1 MKIPDRLL
9 PLLEQGLIHE
19 VIRPL
24 MSGKEAAVYVVAAQ
38 DGICVAKVYKDAEH
52 RSFRQRSAYIEGRQ
66 VRNSRQRRAME
77 KGSKYGKEQTEAAWQ
92 NAEVDALYKL
102 HAAGLRVP
110 RPIMFSDG
118 VLLMDMVMN
127 SDGEPAPRLCD
138 CNFTPEQAWRVL
150 EFVVY
155 QVAGMLC
162 NGLIHGDLSE
172 YNVLLA
178 WDGPMIIDLP
188 KRSTRRTTRAHGL
201 CWCATSRTSPTSLR
215 DPTPGWPKP
224 ASVKRCGACTSARSC
239 SPTRRS
245 PGAGADLPAGSTPA
259 ASCARSKT
267 LPAKPGRGGA
277 DPARAQ

>member
-1 MKIPDRLL
+1 
-9 PLLEQGLIHE
+9 
-19 VIRPL
+19 

-38 DGICVAKVYKDAEH
+38 EGICVAKVYKDAEH

-188 KRSTRRTTRAHGL
+188 QAIDAAHNQSARSLLVRDVENITNFLARSNPGLAEARFGQEMWGLYERAQLFPDTPLTGRWRGSTRRVDTRGVM
-201 CWCATSRTSPTSLR
+201 REIE
-215 DPTPGWPKP
+215 D
-224 ASVKRCGACTSARSC
+224 SAREAR
-239 SPTRRS
+239 TRR
-245 PGAGADLPAGSTPA
+245 
-259 ASCARSKT
+259 R
-267 LPAKPGRGGA
+267 
-277 DPARAQ
+277 

>member
-38 DGICVAKVYKDAEH
+38 EGICVAKVYKDAEH

-188 KRSTRRTTRAHGL
+188 QAIDAAHNQSARSLLVRDVENITNFLARSNPGLAEARFGQEMWGLYERAQLFPDTPLTGRWRGSTRRVDTRGVM
-201 CWCATSRTSPTSLR
+201 REIE
-215 DPTPGWPKP
+215 D
-224 ASVKRCGACTSARSC
+224 SAREAR
-239 SPTRRS
+239 TRR
-245 PGAGADLPAGSTPA
+245 
-259 ASCARSKT
+259 R
-267 LPAKPGRGGA
+267 
-277 DPARAQ
+277 

>member
-172 YNVLLA
+172 YNVLPA

-188 KRSTRRTTRAHGL
+188 QAIDAAHNQSARSLLVRDVENITNFLARSNPGLAEARFGQEMWGLYERAQLFPDTPLTGRWRGSTRRVDTRGVM
-201 CWCATSRTSPTSLR
+201 REIE
-215 DPTPGWPKP
+215 D
-224 ASVKRCGACTSARSC
+224 SAREAR
-239 SPTRRS
+239 TRR
-245 PGAGADLPAGSTPA
+245 
-259 ASCARSKT
+259 R
-267 LPAKPGRGGA
+267 
-277 DPARAQ
+277 